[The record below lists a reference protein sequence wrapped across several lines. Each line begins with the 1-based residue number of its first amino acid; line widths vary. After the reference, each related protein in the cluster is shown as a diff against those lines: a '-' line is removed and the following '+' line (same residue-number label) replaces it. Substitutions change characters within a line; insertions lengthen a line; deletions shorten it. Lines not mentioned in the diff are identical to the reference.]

1 MVFDI
6 DVRDVL
12 FGGEV
17 VRHHAVVLFTNQ
29 HVIPESKS
37 RQDTLVTGPDPQ

>member
-1 MVFDI
+1 MVFDV

-17 VRHHAVVLFTNQ
+17 VRHGVVLFTNQ
-29 HVIPESKS
+29 HVTSESKS
-37 RQDTLVTGPDPQ
+37 CQDTLVTGPDPQ